1 MFPSPQD
8 RVLLNE
14 FRRELQ
20 SGVSPKQFGLETMRY
35 YEFIDHAS
43 AYRTT
48 QVRPR
53 LPNWRLLRSTLIN
66 WLENVRP
73 NMTAISSRS
82 GARSV

>member
-8 RVLLNE
+8 RVVLSK

-20 SGVSPKQFGLETMRY
+20 SGVLPKQFGLETMRY
-35 YEFIDHAS
+35 SELIEHAS

-48 QVRPR
+48 QTRPR
-53 LPNWRLLRSTLIN
+53 PPNWRLLRSALIN

-73 NMTAISSRS
+73 NMTATVRPS
-82 GARSV
+82 